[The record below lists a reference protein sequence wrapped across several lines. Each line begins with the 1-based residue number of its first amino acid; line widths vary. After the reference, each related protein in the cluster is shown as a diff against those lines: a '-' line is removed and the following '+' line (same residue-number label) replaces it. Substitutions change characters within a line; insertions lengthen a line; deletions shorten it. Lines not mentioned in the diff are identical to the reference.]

1 MSASAWPFSDSS
13 DDESLHFSGFSAEE
27 LNQAQENFVRGSKDP
42 DSDLSVEDYTSSE
55 EEESDGEE
63 SSTDED
69 RPIVRPLP
77 QDWTDQL
84 TPSIIEDFADNAGQ
98 TTIYLE
104 IRGKLTFSNCYSQK
118 IYFL

>member
-1 MSASAWPFSDSS
+1 MTKAQIFRDSQ
-13 DDESLHFSGFSAEE
+13 LKNLIKLGRILSG
-27 LNQAQENFVRGSKDP
+27 GSRDT

-55 EEESDGEE
+55 EEEGDSEE
-63 SSTDED
+63 SSTNED

-84 TPSIIEDFADNAGQ
+84 TPSVIEDFVDNAGQ
-98 TTIYLE
+98 TTILSRDKKE
-104 IRGKLTFSNCYSQK
+104 IDFSNCYSQK